1 MNIKKI
7 ARRNPVNQSD
17 QTRVTALC
25 PGDKWPSVLSCSY
38 QYIPH
43 TRSEIGERWEGGC
56 RLAGETDDLH
66 NCMNEVQ
73 IQTSRQYTTHHMR
86 LMVESLESL
95 KTKLDPRKLLP
106 PCFLFLLA
114 ISARTIPIWCYHCWL
129 GSLEANTSVLYESSS
144 PGMDSG
150 NAVKNVQYK
159 HNNKLFQDRMH
170 S

>member
-43 TRSEIGERWEGGC
+43 TRSEIGERWEGGMQAC
-56 RLAGETDDLH
+56 RGDWWSSQLR
-66 NCMNEVQ
+66 EVQ

-150 NAVKNVQYK
+150 NLAINSVNNVKWKQQRDF
-159 HNNKLFQDRMH
+159 KL
-170 S
+170 